1 MRHACVSP
9 GSRSTSLALA
19 LAQHPAIT
27 LHVHLDERSAGFF
40 AVGVARAYADWL
52 DMLIVDEQD
61 RSLAADIERTGVRAV
76 VAPAIMSNREAEVD
90 LARHVLDTLRA

>member
-1 MRHACVSP
+1 MSAPSQALPAVS
-9 GSRSTSLALA
+9 G
-19 LAQHPAIT
+19 PAGR
-27 LHVHLDERSAGFF
+27 LMAAAGLPVS

-61 RSLAADIERTGVRAV
+61 RSLAADVERTGVRAV